1 MNPDASAAVSEPRLL
16 SVPQVSQSYGHLSKE
31 CRAAV
36 AACPEI
42 RSMTHVVRNTVVFAV
57 REAEA
62 EPFPGGLSWEDEA
75 DAEGRPGR
83 RLVRWVLETE
93 EAMRRLDVGDLMR
106 TVVVTPEGGMQC
118 SRLHSAQYLVGISA
132 SEPGCALMDT
142 TMNRLVSKIR
152 AERLMVD
159 ELPGGRTGEV
169 KEPFVQGSSLFMH
182 LLTRDPQEAQ
192 RLRSIWHRHLNPGD
206 LHYAA
211 YYRDWSLVCSGD
223 AFEHQELEDSFAVV
237 SVAARRAIYRDL
249 VSRLREELT
258 DLAAILAPVTR
269 APIRRLVLDVV
280 DGAFYMH
287 WLGDAEGDFVVGVT
301 FRQPRVGVAEERLRD
316 LIAEVRV
323 RH

>member
-62 EPFPGGLSWEDEA
+62 EPFPGGLAWEDEA

-83 RLVRWVLETE
+83 RLVRWVLAAE
-93 EAMRRLDVGDLMR
+93 EAMRRLDVGYLMR
-106 TVVVTPEGGMQC
+106 VLVVTPEGGMQC
-118 SRLHSAQYLVGISA
+118 SRLHDAQYLVGISA
-132 SEPGCALMDT
+132 SGAGCDAMDRK
-142 TMNRLVSKIR
+142 MNKLVGKIR
-152 AERLMVD
+152 TGRRQVD
-159 ELPGGRTGEV
+159 ELLGGSDEER
-169 KEPFVQGSSLFMH
+169 KEPVVPSGSLFMH
-182 LLTRDPQEAQ
+182 VLTRDLQEAQ
-192 RLRSIWHRHLNPGD
+192 RLRSTWHSHLNPGD

-211 YYRDWSLVCSGD
+211 YYRDWALVCSGD
-223 AFEHQELEDSFAVV
+223 TFEHQELEDSFAVV

-258 DLAAILAPVTR
+258 DLAGVIAPVTR

-287 WLGDAEGDFVVGVT
+287 WLGHGEGDFVVGVT
-301 FRQPRVGVAEERLRD
+301 FRQPQVAVAEERLRD
-316 LIAEVRV
+316 LIAEVRN
-323 RH
+323 RR

>member
-83 RLVRWVLETE
+83 RLVRWVLKTE

-106 TVVVTPEGGMQC
+106 TLVVTPEGGMQC
-118 SRLHSAQYLVGISA
+118 SRLHAAQYLVGISP
-132 SEPGCALMDT
+132 SETGCDAMDT
-142 TMNRLVSKIR
+142 KMNRLVSKIR
-152 AERLMVD
+152 AERQMAD
-159 ELPGGRTGEV
+159 ELPGGREGEV
-169 KEPFVQGSSLFMH
+169 LEPFVQGGSLFMH
-182 LLTRDPQEAQ
+182 VLTRDMQEEQ

-211 YYRDWSLVCSGD
+211 YYRNWSLVCSGD

-258 DLAAILAPVTR
+258 DLAGIIAPVTR

-301 FRQPRVGVAEERLRD
+301 FRQPQVGVAEERLRH
-316 LIAEVRV
+316 LTAAVRA
-323 RH
+323 RR